1 MKVSVIVPVYNI
13 EEYVSYCIES
23 LVGQDYQNLEIILVD
38 DGSKDLSFKICDEWS
53 KRDSRIKI
61 IRKPNGGLSSA
72 RNVGLDF
79 ATGEYVLFIDGDDYL
94 ANGAISAMM
103 SIIETK
109 EVDFV
114 QFGYEEV
121 SGYVGLSD
129 ALKINPEKIRDSLK
143 TMFIVRDKNEMFK
156 MLYLLGGVA
165 ASACTKFMRLDIVKK
180 LRFKEGILHEDE
192 QFTSRLLYQANS
204 VCYVNEFLP
213 YKYVMREG
221 SIIHA
226 AFNAKKVYDLSV
238 MYEERIEML
247 NKVNYKDLVNTT
259 ASRYFGMLILLYGQA
274 NKMNDKEAC
283 AFMKRKAR
291 YLLNN
296 FDMQFSTTNGIIAR
310 LYRLGIPSIDI
321 YYGLRKFLGK

>member
-129 ALKINPEKIRDSLK
+129 ALKINPEKIR
-143 TMFIVRDKNEMFK
+143 
-156 MLYLLGGVA
+156 
-165 ASACTKFMRLDIVKK
+165 
-180 LRFKEGILHEDE
+180 
-192 QFTSRLLYQANS
+192 
-204 VCYVNEFLP
+204 
-213 YKYVMREG
+213 
-221 SIIHA
+221 
-226 AFNAKKVYDLSV
+226 LS
-238 MYEERIEML
+238 
-247 NKVNYKDLVNTT
+247 
-259 ASRYFGMLILLYGQA
+259 
-274 NKMNDKEAC
+274 
-283 AFMKRKAR
+283 
-291 YLLNN
+291 
-296 FDMQFSTTNGIIAR
+296 
-310 LYRLGIPSIDI
+310 
-321 YYGLRKFLGK
+321 